1 MGSLFRRK
9 PARVGLEEELE
20 VMASCG
26 TALAAGVSPEAL
38 PPVHDSYASP
48 FPSPSPFPF
57 P

>member
-48 FPSPSPFPF
+48 FPSPFPF
-57 P
+57 PVP